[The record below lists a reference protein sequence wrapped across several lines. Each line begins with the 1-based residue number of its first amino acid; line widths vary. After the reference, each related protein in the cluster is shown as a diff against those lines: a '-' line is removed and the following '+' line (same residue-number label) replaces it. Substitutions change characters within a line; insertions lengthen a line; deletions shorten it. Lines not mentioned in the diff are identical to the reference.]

1 MRFMRE
7 WTFSVPP
14 PHPTLTLKRRHT
26 QPPRASCIC
35 QTGTFRASLPI
46 PASPSLDCALS
57 LRNPSGHHP
66 GIKGVV
72 VIYLPIES
80 FQRPTGYSL
89 FLWQE
94 GSIFHNIYL
103 LRLGWSIIA
112 ATNLNGRRWDLSAF
126 PLPRRGGS
134 QGTCWQSLTWK
145 LEQPSWKQSCLGA
158 GGRCTESWA
167 MSGLGHWFLDTP
179 LLPSASS
186 LPAQRCR
193 WKERGCSG

>member
-1 MRFMRE
+1 M
-7 WTFSVPP
+7 PP

-26 QPPRASCIC
+26 QPPGASWP
-35 QTGTFRASLPI
+35 QVLWHLQGI
-46 PASPSLDCALS
+46 PASPCLDCALF

-66 GIKGVV
+66 GFKGVV
-72 VIYLPIES
+72 VIYLPNNGIIPKANRL
-80 FQRPTGYSL
+80 FSL
-89 FLWQE
+89 FFFFWWQD

-112 ATNLNGRRWDLSAF
+112 ATNLNGRRWTLSAF

-134 QGTCWQSLTWK
+134 QGTCWQSLKWK

-158 GGRCTESWA
+158 GGRCAESWE
-167 MSGLGHWFLDTP
+167 MSGMGHWFLDTP
-179 LLPSASS
+179 LPASASS

-193 WKERGCSG
+193 WKERVCSG